1 MMSTKKAAGSSAAW
15 KWVFWI
21 YLLLLILFVVIKF
34 HGSISALLRQMEEQ
48 RGYREVGAGSY
59 LNLTPFVTI
68 KSQLRHLPAP
78 WAVRNL
84 VGNVLCFIP
93 FGLLLPLAHRHLRT
107 FFRVMLLALVMICAI
122 EVFQYVTCLGSCD
135 VDDLILNLL
144 GCLAGW
150 LCWLPLKRG
159 S

>member
-1 MMSTKKAAGSSAAW
+1 MPEKREKPGAW
-15 KWVFWI
+15 KLLFWL
-21 YLLLLILFVVIKF
+21 YLLFLLAFVVIKF
-34 HGSISALLRQMEEQ
+34 DGSRWSLLERIQTNLAIRWAEP
-48 RGYREVGAGSY
+48 GYN
-59 LNLTPFVTI
+59 LNLTPFDTI
-68 KSQLRHLPAP
+68 QNQLRHLPAP

-150 LCWLPLKRG
+150 LCYLPMKKRRA
-159 S
+159 